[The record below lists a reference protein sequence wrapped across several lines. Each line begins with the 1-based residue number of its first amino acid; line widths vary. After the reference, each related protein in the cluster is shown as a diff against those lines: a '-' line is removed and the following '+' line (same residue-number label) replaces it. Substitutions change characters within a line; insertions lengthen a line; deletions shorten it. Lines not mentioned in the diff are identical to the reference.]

1 MKYVVGEDYLCMY
14 AVIEIILK
22 DIGINKY
29 DQYKLAN
36 YFGVTLPE
44 NYNIKGVENIKIGKS
59 SLEFGSHINN
69 KQLNRFFDEE
79 NISLTSNY
87 LSSNPYGEYPNAT
100 YIKKQRYIIFQ
111 YSYGSLYNESQNYS
125 VGHSSLLID
134 NVKQGMIKIYDPG
147 PRDFGEKSISE
158 ARMLDAIYDNRGGI
172 FIICR
177 K

>member
-14 AVIEIILK
+14 AIIDIILK
-22 DIGINKY
+22 DIGIKIY

-44 NYNIKGVENIKIGKS
+44 NYNIKSVENIKIGES
-59 SLEFGSHINN
+59 SFEYGSHIDS
-69 KQLNRFFDEE
+69 KQLNKFFDEE
-79 NISLTSNY
+79 NIPLTSNY
-87 LSSNPYGEYPNAT
+87 LLSNPFGEYPNAT

-111 YSYGSLYNESQNYS
+111 YSYGSLYKDSQNYF
-125 VGHSSLLID
+125 VGHCSLLVD

-158 ARMLDAIYDNRGGI
+158 ARMLDAVYDNRGGI
-172 FIICR
+172 FIISR